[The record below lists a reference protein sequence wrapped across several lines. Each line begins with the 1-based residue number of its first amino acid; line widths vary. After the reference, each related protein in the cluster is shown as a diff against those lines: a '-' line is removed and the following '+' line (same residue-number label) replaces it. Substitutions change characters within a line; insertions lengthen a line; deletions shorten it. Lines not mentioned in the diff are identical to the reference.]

1 MQIKT
6 QGALPAKVYFIG
18 AGPGD
23 PELITVKGLRI
34 IQEADLVLYA
44 GSLVP
49 ESIVSQARPE
59 AQVENSAFL
68 TLEQTHGLLMDCVQ
82 SGGTAARVHT
92 GDPALFG
99 AIQEQIK
106 LLRQA
111 GVDFE
116 VIPGVTAAFAA
127 AAQARVSFTLPEI
140 TQTLILTR
148 ISGRTKVPE
157 KEDLELLA
165 RHKCALGIYL
175 SASRADDLQAKLLQG
190 GYPKQTMVILGCS
203 LGWPAEKLF
212 SCTLEELSALVQG
225 QGITKQAVF
234 LILPGQEQELKY
246 SRLYSPEF
254 SHGCRSEE

>member
-6 QGALPAKVYFIG
+6 ESTLPCKVYFIG

-23 PELITVKGLRI
+23 PELITVKGQRI

-49 ESIVSQARPE
+49 WSIVSQARPG
-59 AQVENSAFL
+59 ARVENSASM
-68 TLEQTHGLLMDCVQ
+68 TLDETHNLLADCVK
-82 SGGTAARVHT
+82 SGGAAARVHT

-99 AIQEQIK
+99 AIQEQIQ
-106 LLRQA
+106 LLRQE
-111 GVDFE
+111 GIDFE
-116 VIPGVTAAFAA
+116 IVPGVSAAFFAA
-127 AAQARVSFTLPEI
+127 ARAEVSFTLPEI

-157 KEDLELLA
+157 KEDLQDLA
-165 RHKCALGIYL
+165 RHRCALGIYL
-175 SASRADDLQAKLLQG
+175 SASRAAELQEKLLQG
-190 GYPKQTMVILGCS
+190 GYSEQTLVVIGCS
-203 LGWPAEKLF
+203 LGWPEERLL
-212 SCTLEELSALVQG
+212 SCSLTELPDLVQE
-225 QGITKQAVF
+225 QGISKQAVF

-254 SHGCRSEE
+254 NHGCRH